1 VVQKTQSG
9 SSRLGSTVK
18 DFANYLAKK
27 KEFKNQV
34 LWTLLLNKKSR
45 AIFKKYLAA
54 AQYCL
59 WFKSITKSTSV
70 IRKKYV
76 KF

>member
-1 VVQKTQSG
+1 MVQKTQSG

-27 KEFKNQV
+27 KEFKKQV
-34 LWTLLLNKKSR
+34 LWTYLLKQKESSQ
-45 AIFKKYLAA
+45 IQKVTA
-54 AQYCL
+54 AQYRFC
-59 WFKSITKSTSV
+59 FKPIIKRASV
-70 IRKKYV
+70 IRQRDV